1 MFAAPGPHT
10 VHVHPTAAQTA
21 RTHSHSTL
29 QPPSGCTQP
38 GRTLARFERPHGASS
53 SATSG
58 HEPPSRALLR
68 PSRDPRSTSSTRAR
82 AAIDG
87 DGAALDH
94 REAAA
99 RSPAALAEEVLGLLR
114 TCEGKGGKQR
124 RSAGRTRSVRPR
136 RPAATTTSLWR
147 LQAPLREMILAGTHC
162 RALLRI
168 ALHNELNMMPSVEAE
183 ACAALSNADA
193 ATAEWQTTTAAINSS
208 LLKAVE
214 QADHDAEG
222 AARSAAQMTA
232 RMPATAWRSREDAVK
247 WRPRATTM
255 TLARSFALLL
265 LLPSVFLEGGVTKSE
280 RLPVTPGGWGGKKV
294 KPPEEV

>member
-1 MFAAPGPHT
+1 M
-10 VHVHPTAAQTA
+10 
-21 RTHSHSTL
+21 HSHSTL
-29 QPPSGCTQP
+29 RPPSGCVQP
-38 GRTLARFERPHGASS
+38 GRTLAHLARPRDASLAASS
-53 SATSG
+53 RHRAR
-58 HEPPSRALLR
+58 HRAL
-68 PSRDPRSTSSTRAR
+68 SSTHAAAPRSTRAR
-82 AAIDG
+82 GVADG
-87 DGAALDH
+87 DGAAPGH
-94 REAAA
+94 RQAAA
-99 RSPAALAEEVLGLLR
+99 KSPAALAEEVVGLLR

-214 QADHDAEG
+214 QADHDAKEQR
-222 AARSAAQMTA
+222 AARL
-232 RMPATAWRSREDAVK
+232 K
-247 WRPRATTM
+247 
-255 TLARSFALLL
+255 
-265 LLPSVFLEGGVTKSE
+265 
-280 RLPVTPGGWGGKKV
+280 
-294 KPPEEV
+294 

>member
-1 MFAAPGPHT
+1 MTTSRKESPQTASARPTRYVNRVFAAPGPHT

-29 QPPSGCTQP
+29 HPPSGCTQP

-99 RSPAALAEEVLGLLR
+99 RSPAALAEEVVGLLR

-124 RSAGRTRSVRPR
+124 RSAGRPECGRPR
-136 RPAATTTSLWR
+136 RPHTRGCSSRRRRCRRRCRRALRACGTRRGCCGT
-147 LQAPLREMILAGTHC
+147 PLRC
-162 RALLRI
+162 
-168 ALHNELNMMPSVEAE
+168 
-183 ACAALSNADA
+183 LS
-193 ATAEWQTTTAAINSS
+193 TAPNP
-208 LLKAVE
+208 
-214 QADHDAEG
+214 
-222 AARSAAQMTA
+222 RSAAA
-232 RMPATAWRSREDAVK
+232 RGRELSRE
-247 WRPRATTM
+247 
-255 TLARSFALLL
+255 
-265 LLPSVFLEGGVTKSE
+265 
-280 RLPVTPGGWGGKKV
+280 
-294 KPPEEV
+294 